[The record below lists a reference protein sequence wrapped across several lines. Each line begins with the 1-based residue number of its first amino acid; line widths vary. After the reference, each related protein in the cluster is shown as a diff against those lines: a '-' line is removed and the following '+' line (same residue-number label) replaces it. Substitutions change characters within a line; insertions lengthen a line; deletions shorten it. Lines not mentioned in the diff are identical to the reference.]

1 MSNRKIP
8 FLNLSAQNREIR
20 PSLMAAFEAV
30 LDSGVYVSGPN
41 VAHFEESFSTSIGTS
56 HAVACNTGTS
66 ALILALQA
74 AGVNPGDEVM
84 VPGMTF
90 IATIEA
96 VVAVGGIPVLVD
108 VDSNNWNLDVI
119 LAATK
124 ITTRTKAMIFVHLHG
139 NPAGVMDAR
148 KFCNDNQLLLIE
160 DAAQAHLASIDQKMV
175 GSIGDVAAFSFY
187 PGKNLGAIG
196 EGGCL
201 TTNDLNIY
209 EKAKL
214 IRNWGSKQKYVHEIR
229 GTNLRMDEIQAAF
242 LNIKL
247 GELPRWTK
255 HRHDLSLIYNE
266 LFDSLEV
273 RRPFTS
279 ENAVHS
285 FHIYAIVIE
294 NRDALRSYLTERSIE
309 TGIHYPD
316 PIVRME
322 PWMEFFSSA
331 EATPISE
338 ELSRGFLSLPLS
350 DQHSSEDIKYV
361 TGVVKEFMSLNQ
373 REHITPN

>member
-8 FLNLSAQNREIR
+8 FLNLSAQNSEIR
-20 PSLMAAFEAV
+20 QNLIAAFEAV
-30 LDSGVYVSGPN
+30 LDSGTYVSGPN
-41 VAHFEESFSTSIGTS
+41 VAHFEKLFSTSVGSS

-74 AGVNPGDEVM
+74 GGVNPGDEVL

-96 VVAVGGIPVLVD
+96 VVAVGGIPVLID
-108 VDSNNWNLDVI
+108 VDSINWNLNVN
-119 LAATK
+119 LAATMVTPK
-124 ITTRTKAMIFVHLHG
+124 TKAMIFVHLHG
-139 NPAGVMDAR
+139 NPAGILDAR
-148 KFCNDNQLLLIE
+148 KFCDENQLLLIE
-160 DAAQAHLASIDQKMV
+160 DAAQAHLASFDQKMV
-175 GSIGDVAAFSFY
+175 GSFGDVAAFSFY

-201 TTNDLNIY
+201 TTNSLNIY

-242 LNIKL
+242 LSIKL
-247 GELPRWTK
+247 CELPRWTK
-255 HRHDLSLIYNE
+255 HRYELSLVYNE
-266 LFDSLEV
+266 LFDSLAI

-279 ENAVHS
+279 KNAVHS
-285 FHIYAIVIE
+285 FHIYAIVLE
-294 NRDALRSYLTERSIE
+294 NRDALRSYLIERSIE

-322 PWMEFFSSA
+322 PWMKFFSSVG
-331 EATPISE
+331 ATPISE
-338 ELSRGFLSLPLS
+338 ELSRSFLSLPLS
-350 DQHSSEDIKYV
+350 DQHSVEDIKYV
-361 TGVVKEFMSLNQ
+361 RDVIQEFMSLNPMT
-373 REHITPN
+373 HLS

>member
-8 FLNLSAQNREIR
+8 FLNLTAQNREIR
-20 PSLMAAFEAV
+20 PSLMAAFGAV

-74 AGVNPGDEVM
+74 GGINPGDEVL

-96 VVAVGGIPVLVD
+96 VVAVGGVPVIVD
-108 VDSNNWNLDVI
+108 VDSNNWNLNVI

-124 ITTRTKAMIFVHLHG
+124 VSSRTKAMIFVHLHG
-139 NPAGVMDAR
+139 NPAGIMDAR
-148 KFCNDNQLLLIE
+148 KFCDENQLLLIE

-201 TTNDLNIY
+201 TTNSLDIY
-209 EKAKL
+209 NKAKL

-229 GTNLRMDEIQAAF
+229 GTNLRMDEIQGAF

-247 GELPRWTK
+247 AELPRWTK
-255 HRHDLSLIYNE
+255 HRRDLSLIYNE
-266 LFDSLEV
+266 LFDSMGV

-279 ENAVHS
+279 DNVTHS
-285 FHIYAIVIE
+285 FHIYAIVVK
-294 NRDALRSYLTERSIE
+294 NRDALRNYLTERSIE

-316 PIVRME
+316 PIVKME
-322 PWMEFFSSA
+322 PWMEFFSSV
-331 EATPISE
+331 EATPMCE

-350 DQHSSEDIKYV
+350 DQHSIEDIKYV
-361 TGVVKEFMSLNQ
+361 GNVIKEFMMLNKV
-373 REHITPN
+373 P